1 MWDSSSDALITFNYD
16 NFIGNLAYIIEND
29 ILLFA
34 ILNEIEKKSNIVIQN
49 DARIDKIQLESENG
63 KTNEIHL
70 TTGEQFSAELLVS
83 NCSFIR
89 EKRKKNNN
97 KYSYSRITF
106 ILKQI

>member
-1 MWDSSSDALITFNYD
+1 MWDSSSDALITFNHD

-34 ILNEIEKKSNIVIQN
+34 ILNEIAKKSNIVIQN
-49 DARIDKIQLESENG
+49 DARIEKIQLESENG

-83 NCSFIR
+83 IR
-89 EKRKKNNN
+89 VRKNSN
-97 KYSYSRITF
+97 KYLYSRKTF
-106 ILKQI
+106 ILKPI